1 MDDTDIERLY
11 FTTPLLTP
19 HLSDSNAS
27 DYFDLD
33 CSYSSRDHQQRMAN
47 IAKDLQEVAD
57 LCLQLDDNNESESDV
72 QDQQPTEAADAN
84 EITSNIQ
91 TTTIN
96 TIDNSLHPQ
105 PSTEHDGDSFT
116 IVQENNPCEES
127 FSSVMSD
134 TELIPIEEPFKRP
147 VLNYSRSLCLAYTDA
162 KDETSINK
170 ETLTTTS
177 DISLEFTEIVTKD
190 KNDIGHILISYNHST
205 AIICSKI
212 AKRLKN
218 LNYNVWIDRDN
229 ISGDIFTSMAS
240 AVENCFVILMAV
252 NEPYYQ
258 SRYCR
263 LEAEYSVER
272 NKASIPMLMQASYKS
287 RGWLG
292 IINGSKLQIDFS
304 TISFDEAFNLLVR
317 EVEAVRLSLGAD
329 ENFQNVA
336 TPINNQLRTTMD
348 NSWFHSQNVQDWS
361 TNDVIEWLNREKLD
375 VFENALRNF
384 TGKTLWQLY
393 KIKLNSPTDYYR
405 MIESLLF
412 PTIPLRLFHNLT
424 FDSALES
431 IFSSIPQAMRR

>member
-11 FTTPLLTP
+11 FATPLLTP

-47 IAKDLQEVAD
+47 IPKDLQKVAD
-57 LCLQLDDNNESESDV
+57 LCLQLEKFHKTYLDDNNESESDV
-72 QDQQPTEAADAN
+72 QDQRPTEAADAS
-84 EITSNIQ
+84 EIASNTQ

-96 TIDNSLHPQ
+96 TIDK
-105 PSTEHDGDSFT
+105 HDDDSFT

-147 VLNYSRSLCLAYTDA
+147 VLNYSRSLCLAYT
-162 KDETSINK
+162 ETSIIK

-177 DISLEFTEIVTKD
+177 DISLEFTGIVAKD

-212 AKRLKN
+212 AKQLKN

-240 AVENCFVILMAV
+240 AVENCFVVLMAV

-317 EVEAVRLSLGAD
+317 EIEAVRISLGAD
-329 ENFQNVA
+329 ENFQNAA
-336 TPINNQLRTTMD
+336 TPINNQLITTMD

-375 VFENALRNF
+375 MFEDALRNF

-412 PTIPLRLFHNLT
+412 PTIPLRIFHNLT

-431 IFSSIPQAMRR
+431 IFSSFIQAMRR